1 VTGSFRSLVFRRGR
15 KAAKERGEALT
26 LATLAD
32 ADSEL
37 ASSFS
42 LVGGPRPS
50 RWRVLWTRSHC
61 EQLVRDQLA
70 SRGYSVFVPTVEV
83 WSRHRGL
90 KHLVRVPL
98 FPGYLFLN
106 HALDKASYL
115 DVLRARGLVR
125 VLGER
130 WDRLAVVPDR
140 EIEAIRRV
148 VEARLPAQPHP
159 YLGQGQRVRI
169 VSGPLASVEGI
180 LLRFQSTKGL
190 IVLSVELLKRSV
202 AVEVDCTAVV
212 PA

>member
-1 VTGSFRSLVFRRGR
+1 
-15 KAAKERGEALT
+15 LT
-26 LATLAD
+26 LATVAHVD
-32 ADSEL
+32 TGVAP
-37 ASSFS
+37 SFS
-42 LVGGPRPS
+42 PVGGPPPS
-50 RWRVLWTRSHC
+50 RWHVLWTRSHC

-70 SRGYSVFVPTVEV
+70 IKGYSVFVPTVEV
-83 WSRHRGL
+83 WSRRGGL

-106 HALDKASYL
+106 HALEKASYL
-115 DVLRARGLVR
+115 DVLGARGMVR
-125 VLGER
+125 VLGEG
-130 WDRLAVVPDR
+130 WDRLAVVPDG

-159 YLGQGQRVRI
+159 YLSQGQRVRI

-180 LLRFQSTKGL
+180 LLRFHTTKGL
-190 IVLSVELLKRSV
+190 FVLSVELLQRSV

>member
-1 VTGSFRSLVFRRGR
+1 M
-15 KAAKERGEALT
+15 T
-26 LATLAD
+26 LATVTHAD
-32 ADSEL
+32 IDIAT
-37 ASSFS
+37 SFS
-42 LVGGPRPS
+42 LAGGPLPP

-61 EQLVRDQLA
+61 EQLVHDQLA
-70 SRGYSVFVPTVEV
+70 VKGYSVFVPTVEV
-83 WSRHRGL
+83 WSRRSGL
-90 KHLVRVPL
+90 RHLVRVPL

-115 DVLRARGLVR
+115 DVLRARGLAR

-130 WDRLAVVPDR
+130 WDRLAVVPEG

-159 YLGQGQRVRI
+159 YLSQGQRVRI

-180 LLRFQSTKGL
+180 FLRFQSAKGL
-190 IVLSVELLKRSV
+190 LVLSVELLQRSV